1 MTGIRQLFGKIE
13 ASVGQESGYRKGRK
27 ERSIRQKIWQA
38 YDNNQVVIRKEYYKQ
53 MTGMSQ
59 LYGKIEAI
67 IWH

>member
-13 ASVGQESGYRKGRK
+13 VSVGQESDYHKGRN

-38 YDNNQVVIRKEYYKQ
+38 YDNNQFVIRNEYYKQ
-53 MTGMSQ
+53 MTGMRQ
-59 LYGKIEAI
+59 LYGKIKAI